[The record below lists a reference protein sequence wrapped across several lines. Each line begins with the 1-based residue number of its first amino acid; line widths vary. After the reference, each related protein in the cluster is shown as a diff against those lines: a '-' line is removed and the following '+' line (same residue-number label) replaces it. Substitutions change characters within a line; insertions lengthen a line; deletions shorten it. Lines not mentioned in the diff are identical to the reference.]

1 MANNILLSHG
11 NGGKDTQN
19 LLEKIIFS
27 KLPEYLKK
35 TDNGIGLNYPD
46 DGAVISESK
55 TKIIV
60 STDSHTINP
69 YFFPGG
75 SIGTLA
81 ASGTINDVVMMGG
94 KPIAMLDSIVVSE
107 GFSIE
112 DLDKIT
118 TDLINVLKE
127 NNVALIGGDFKVMPK
142 DSMNGIVINT
152 VGLGVTENPIVDRI
166 QENDVIIVTGP
177 IGVHGALI
185 ASLQYGIESPLKSD
199 VKPLTKLLDLF
210 RDFPND
216 IHAARDPT
224 RGGLAATLNEWVQL
238 SNKMII
244 IDEKEIPIPEDVK
257 SVTQIT
263 GLDPL
268 VLANEGVA
276 VLSVDNKASK
286 EIIKELENL
295 NFEPKIIGKVI
306 QPTDQRNEKLVIV
319 KTEVGGAKILEMPS
333 GDIVPRIC

>member
-1 MANNILLSHG
+1 MVDKILLSHG

-19 LLEKIIFS
+19 ILDKYIFS

-35 TDNGIGLNYPD
+35 TDNGVGLDHPD
-46 DGAVISESK
+46 DGAIVQGKIVIA
-55 TKIIV
+55 
-60 STDSHTINP
+60 TDSHTINP

-81 ASGTINDVVMMGG
+81 ASGTINDVVMMGA
-94 KPIAMLDSIVVSE
+94 KPLAMLDSIVVSE
-107 GFSIE
+107 GFPLD

-127 NNVALIGGDFKVMPK
+127 NNISLVGGDFKVMPAN
-142 DSMNGIVINT
+142 SMSGIIINT
-152 VGLGVTENPIVDRI
+152 VGLGIVEKNPIVDNI
-166 QENDVIIVTGP
+166 LDGDVIIVTGN

-185 ASLQYGIESPLKSD
+185 ASLQYEIESTLKSD
-199 VKPLTKLLDLF
+199 VKPLTKLLKLF
-210 RDFPND
+210 NDFPND

-224 RGGLAATLNEWVQL
+224 RGGLAATLNEWAQL
-238 SNKMII
+238 SNKMIVI
-244 IDEKEIPIPEDVK
+244 EEKEIPIPEEVK

-276 VLSVDNKASK
+276 VLSVNPSASK
-286 EIIKELENL
+286 EIVKELEDL
-295 NFEPKIIGKVI
+295 GFEPKIIGKVI
-306 QPTDQRNEKLVIV
+306 QPTNHDNEKLVIV
-319 KTEVGGAKILEMPS
+319 RTEIGGAKILEMPS